1 MKKKPVIGVTPDIE
15 FRPDGN
21 PPRDFYFVDARN
33 SVALREAGATA
44 VFLPHEA
51 DDIDAYLD
59 LVDGLLVTGGGYQF
73 QVPGLFRHDGTEP
86 PEKERRTRFE
96 AALLR
101 RAIER
106 DLAVLAVCGGFQT
119 LNMVTGGDLVVAL
132 GQVRAEW
139 SRHRGPS
146 FTQTVH
152 PVHVVPGTRLAAVTG
167 ASSFDVNTRHQQG
180 VLVAGAGAVVSAWSD
195 DGVVEA
201 IEVPGRRFCIGTQWH
216 PEFLLSEPEQRL
228 LEAFVQ
234 ASQA

>member
-15 FRPDGN
+15 FRPDGS

-33 SVALREAGATA
+33 AAALHEAGATA
-44 VFLPHEA
+44 ILLPHEA
-51 DDIDAYLD
+51 EDIDRYLD

-119 LNMVTGGDLVVAL
+119 LNMITGGDLVVAL
-132 GQVRAEW
+132 ADARPDW

-146 FTQTVH
+146 YTQTVH
-152 PVHVVPGTRLAAVTG
+152 PVHIVAGTRLAEFTG

-180 VLVAGAGAVVSAWSD
+180 VLAAGPGAVVSAWSD

-201 IEVPGRRFCIGTQWH
+201 IEVPGQRFCIGTQWH
-216 PEFLLSEPEQRL
+216 PEFLLSEPERQL
-228 LEAFVQ
+228 LQAFVR
-234 ASQA
+234 ASAG